1 MSKFGGSII
10 FEFMMRIYLTLMV
23 LVCGMGAIAQQ
34 DYYVFIQEPSRLPFY
49 VRMGEESHSSSA
61 EGHIILS
68 KLRDSVYNFYIGFPR
83 GRGELLFII
92 AMNRKDHGYELRNVD
107 GRRKL
112 FDLQTQQL
120 ISPVETTQSNEQ
132 TFRKTDSYSELM
144 AGVVDDSA
152 VLYMSPS
159 DTLSSDTALVKNK
172 ADSLAAISVAP
183 DTPKVDTDPL
193 ALMATD
199 SGKNR
204 KEMPVMAA
212 DNTENKKEKPVA
224 DVLDSIKVKKDTTGV
239 AAIVPVQVGSSVR
252 DKRDIIRLSTEN
264 LAEGKLMIY
273 VDRTGPVN
281 DTIRIIIP
289 RRL

>member
-1 MSKFGGSII
+1 MT
-10 FEFMMRIYLTLMV
+10 RIYLSLMV
-23 LVCGMGAIAQQ
+23 LVCGMGAMAQQ
-34 DYYVFIQEPSRLPFY
+34 DYYVFIQETSRQPFY

-83 GRGELLFII
+83 RRGELLFII
-92 AMNRKDHGYELRNVD
+92 AMNRKDHGYELRNVE
-107 GRRKL
+107 GRRQL

-120 ISPVETTQSNEQ
+120 ISPVATTQSNEQ
-132 TFRKTDSYSELM
+132 TLRKRDSYSELM

-152 VLYMSPS
+152 VLYMSPA
-159 DTLSSDTALVKNK
+159 DTLSSDTALVNK
-172 ADSLAAISVAP
+172 ADSTIKITA
-183 DTPKVDTDPL
+183 
-193 ALMATD
+193 ATD
-199 SGKNR
+199 TSTLR
-204 KEMPVMAA
+204 KDEFVVTVADSMKDKKPSPVTIAS
-212 DNTENKKEKPVA
+212 DRNETKKEKPVINTM
-224 DVLDSIKVKKDTTGV
+224 DSTKVKKDTTGDNNAV
-239 AAIVPVQVGSSVR
+239 VSLQPETSVR